1 MNIFEEA
8 RKRLSKALQFIE
20 VSDDV
25 IEKLTYPKST
35 LDVSIPVRMDDGS
48 LKVFNGF
55 RVIYDD
61 TRGPGKGGVRY
72 HPKASLDEVRAL
84 AFWMTFKCAALGL
97 PFGGAKGAI
106 IVDPKTL
113 SKFELER
120 LSRGYIDAI
129 ADSIGP
135 DKDILAPDMYTNAM
149 IMGWMADQYNIIR
162 RVQSPC
168 VITGKP
174 LELGGSAGREEATGR
189 GAYYVIKEIMK
200 REGKRPEDTTVA
212 VQGFG
217 NAGYYVAKLLYDDGY
232 KIVALSD
239 SKGGIFSADGLV
251 PDDVKKFKEETRKLE
266 AVYCE
271 GSVCHIEKHENIS
284 NDELLSL
291 DVDILIPAAMENQ
304 IVGANVSKVR
314 ARTIVEVANGPVTA
328 EADDIL
334 STMGIHVIPDILAN
348 SGGATV
354 SYFEWVQNRAG
365 FYWTEKR
372 VNATLED
379 MITKEYRK
387 ISEISELKKID
398 LRTATYIHALSRIAG
413 AIEAKGTKSFFRH

>member
-8 RKRLSKALQFIE
+8 RKRLSKALQYIE

-84 AFWMTFKCAALGL
+84 AFWMTFKCAAVGL

-149 IMGWMADQYNIIR
+149 IMGWMVDQYNIIR

-189 GAYYVIKEIMK
+189 GAYYVIKEMMK

-232 KIVALSD
+232 KIVAISD
-239 SKGGIFSADGLV
+239 SKGGIFSGDGLV

-284 NDELLSL
+284 NEELLSL

-304 IVGANVSKVR
+304 IIGANASKVR
-314 ARTIVEVANGPVTA
+314 ARKIVEVANGPITA

-334 STMGIHVIPDILAN
+334 ATLGIPVIPDILAN

-387 ISEISELKKID
+387 ISEISALKKID

-413 AIEAKGTKSFFRH
+413 AIEAKGTKNYFRR